1 LSLDVFFAVLAAA
14 LMHAGW
20 NAIIKVRLDRFL
32 AISLMGLAMGSLSLV
47 GLPFVA
53 VPQGITWVWILASAA
68 LHTGYK
74 LYLIRAYSAG
84 DLGQVYP
91 LARGSAPLL
100 TALAGFVLLGEVL
113 NPVMAAGIVIL
124 CLGIV
129 VMSMRGG
136 SALAQLDRRAVSYA
150 LATSGFIAA
159 YTVTDGVGARG
170 AASASSY
177 ALWMFLIDGFWMAA
191 LCLMLK
197 GRGVFAVMM
206 REWKTGLITGGLSL
220 AAYWI
225 VIWAM
230 TRAPIAAVAALREVS
245 ILFAVVISVMALKE
259 RLTGWRIASSLLI
272 VAGVVALRVG

>member
-1 LSLDVFFAVLAAA
+1 MSLTVFLAVLAAA

-20 NAIIKVRLDRFL
+20 NAVIKVQLDRFL
-32 AISLMGLAMGSLSLV
+32 SIALMGLAMGSISLAS
-47 GLPFVA
+47 LPFVA
-53 VPQGITWVWILASAA
+53 VPTGITWVWILVSAA

-100 TALAGFVLLGEVL
+100 TALASFILLGEML
-113 NPVMAAGIVIL
+113 SPLTAAGIVTL
-124 CLGIV
+124 SLGIA

-136 SALAQLDRRAVSYA
+136 NPLARLDRSAIAYA
-150 LATSGFIAA
+150 FVTSAFIAG

-177 ALWMFLIDGFWMAA
+177 AAWMFLIDGFWMASF
-191 LCLMLK
+191 CLLLK
-197 GRGVFAVMM
+197 GRGAFVTML
-206 REWKTGLITGGLSL
+206 REWKTGLVTGALSI

-245 ILFAVVISVMALKE
+245 ILFAVAISVFALKE
-259 RLTGWRIASSLLI
+259 RLTAWRITAALLI
-272 VAGVVALRVG
+272 VGGVVALRAG

>member
-1 LSLDVFFAVLAAA
+1 LSLEVFFAVLAAA

-32 AISLMGLAMGSLSLV
+32 AISLMGLTMGSLSLV

-53 VPQGITWVWILASAA
+53 VPQGITWAWILASAA

-74 LYLIRAYSAG
+74 LYLIRAYEAG

-100 TALAGFVLLGEVL
+100 TAIAGFVLLGEVL
-113 NPVMAAGIVIL
+113 NPVMAAGIVVL

-136 SALAQLDRRAVSYA
+136 SALAQLDRRAVFYA

-177 ALWMFLIDGFWMAA
+177 ALWMFLIDGFWMAS

-197 GRGVFAVMM
+197 GRGVFAVMV
-206 REWKTGLITGGLSL
+206 REWRTGLVTGGLSL

-245 ILFAVVISVMALKE
+245 ILFALAISVMALKE
-259 RLTGWRIASSLLI
+259 RFTGWRIIAALLI
-272 VAGVVALRVG
+272 ITGVVALRVG

>member
-1 LSLDVFFAVLAAA
+1 LSLTVFLAVLAAA

-32 AISLMGLAMGSLSLV
+32 SISLMGLAMGSISLV
-47 GLPFVA
+47 SLPFVA
-53 VPQGITWVWILASAA
+53 VPSGITWAWIVTSAA

-74 LYLIRAYSAG
+74 LYLIRAYEAG

-100 TALAGFVLLGEVL
+100 TAIAGFLLLGEVL
-113 NPVMAAGIVIL
+113 APLTAAGIVIL

-136 SALAQLDRRAVSYA
+136 NALVALDRKAVLYA
-150 LATSGFIAA
+150 LITSLFIAG
-159 YTVTDGVGARG
+159 YTLTDGVGARG

-177 ALWMFLIDGFWMAA
+177 ALWMFLIDGFWMASF
-191 LCLMLK
+191 CLMLK
-197 GRGVFAVMM
+197 GRGAFLVML
-206 REWKTGLITGGLSL
+206 REWKTGLVTGALSL
-220 AAYWI
+220 GAYWI

-245 ILFAVVISVMALKE
+245 ILFALAISVLALRE
-259 RLTGWRIASSLLI
+259 RLTGWRITAALLI
-272 VAGVVALRVG
+272 VAGVVALRAG